1 MELLS
6 TGQNTSIAME
16 NETQL
21 TYVEHI
27 PEKVDF
33 VGMKI
38 S

>member
-6 TGQNTSIAME
+6 TGQNNSIAME

-21 TYVEHI
+21 TYVEHK
-27 PEKVDF
+27 PKEVSHF
-33 VGMKI
+33 GEKI